1 MEVPVVAAVLLLLV
15 AVPVAPSREAYVSGL
30 FLPEPVLSHIIGGY
44 GCQRQPQQEYRPVID
59 NYPQYQTSISP
70 RQNQEEQP
78 PQQMREAA
86 NIHFILCSSLLRLK
100 APIYSTQQL
109 I

>member
-1 MEVPVVAAVLLLLV
+1 MEVPVVAAVLL
-15 AVPVAPSREAYVSGL
+15 AAAPVAPNWEAYVSGL

-44 GCQRQPQQEYRPVID
+44 GCQRQPQQGYRLVID

-78 PQQMREAA
+78 PQ
-86 NIHFILCSSLLRLK
+86 
-100 APIYSTQQL
+100 
-109 I
+109 